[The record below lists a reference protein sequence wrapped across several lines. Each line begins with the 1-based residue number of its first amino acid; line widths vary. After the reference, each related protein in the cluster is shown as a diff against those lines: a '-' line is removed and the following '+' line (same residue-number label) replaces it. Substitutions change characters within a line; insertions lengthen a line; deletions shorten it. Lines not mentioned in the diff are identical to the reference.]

1 MSRFILGL
9 SSITL
14 PTFSLVDS
22 GGSNNSATGSF
33 SFTGADFGAADNA
46 RLLVFAMTYAYGSGT
61 PSPSSLSIGGVS
73 ALGMVS
79 CLGNASGVMFGWAH
93 VPTGTSGN
101 IDVGFSASTIVR
113 KAWALVRLTDLNSFT
128 PVDTDNPAGAS
139 ETSRSVSLDVAAGGI
154 ALAAAYS
161 GLTPPASWTNATSL
175 VDIVTGNPPEHL
187 AVGYANPSTAQ
198 TGLSISHSARV
209 ICSVSFR

>member
-9 SSITL
+9 SSFKL

-22 GGSNNSATGSF
+22 EGSNNSATGSF
-33 SFTGADFGAADNA
+33 SFTGADFGAADNT
-46 RLLVFAMTYAYGSGT
+46 RLLVFAMTYTYGSGS
-61 PSPSSLSIGGVS
+61 PSPSALSIGGVS

-79 CLGNASGVMFGWAH
+79 CLGNSTGVMFGWAH

-101 IDVGFSASTIVR
+101 INVSFDASTIVR
-113 KAWALVRLTDLNSFT
+113 KAWALVRLTDLNNFT
-128 PVDTDNPAGAS
+128 PVDTDAPAGGA

-161 GLTPPASWTNATSL
+161 GATPPASWTNATSL
-175 VDIVTGNPPEHL
+175 VDQVTGSPPEHL
-187 AVGYANPSTAQ
+187 AVGYANPSSAA
-198 TGLSISHSARV
+198 TGLSISHAARA
-209 ICSVSFR
+209 ICGVSFR